1 MNKLV
6 SILCIA
12 TLLVACT
19 RDKKT
24 LVTNAF
30 ASQFAMP
37 IMPIP
42 ANNLPSKDRIAL
54 GKYLFYN
61 PALSK
66 DSSVSCSSCHLPE
79 HSFTDQR
86 KFSIGSDK
94 QLGTSNS
101 PSLANIGFHP
111 YFTRAGGVQS
121 LEIQVLV
128 PIQEHNEFNFNLLKI
143 ESRLLQD
150 SYFKKMASQA
160 YPSKEPY
167 FAITASIAAFERTL
181 VSNQSRFDQYIQ
193 GLSSLN
199 EQERKGLE
207 LFFGSRT
214 NCSQCHGGFN
224 FTNYTFANNG
234 ATQIKNDSGRYQI
247 THRKE
252 DIGLFKVPS
261 LRNIALTAPYMH
273 DGSLNSLRSVLK
285 SYNKGG
291 NSTHFNNQTQ
301 IKKLHL
307 NENELAQL
315 EAFLHT
321 LTDMNFVHNPKF
333 KKQ

>member
-1 MNKLV
+1 
-6 SILCIA
+6 
-12 TLLVACT
+12 
-19 RDKKT
+19 
-24 LVTNAF
+24 
-30 ASQFAMP
+30 MP
-37 IMPIP
+37 KMHIP
-42 ANNLPSKDRIAL
+42 ANNLQTDDRIAL

-61 PALSK
+61 PAMSK
-66 DSSVSCSSCHLPE
+66 DSSTSCSSCHLPE

-86 KFSIGSDK
+86 QFSIGNDK

-111 YFTRAGGVQS
+111 YFTRAGGVPS

-150 SYFKKMASQA
+150 TYFKKMASKA
-160 YPSKEPY
+160 YPNNEPY

-181 VSNQSRFDQYIQ
+181 VSNQSRFDEYIQ
-193 GLSSLN
+193 GQSTLN
-199 EQERKGLE
+199 DQERKGLE

-214 NCSQCHGGFN
+214 NCSKCHGGFN

-234 ATQIKNDSGRYQI
+234 ATLIKNDSGRSLI
-247 THRKE
+247 THSE
-252 DIGLFKVPS
+252 SDIGLFKVPS

-273 DGSLNSLRSVLK
+273 DGSINRLRDVLV

-291 NSTHFNNQTQ
+291 NNTHFTDKSQ
-301 IKKLHL
+301 IKELQL

-321 LTDMNFVHNPKF
+321 LTDMNFVQNPKF